1 MNHLKSLA
9 FVTLPKAIH
18 DPRINRR
25 EKLIARLEEQR
36 KLDEAPSYAQTI
48 KQWKKAPDGSRTLTE
63 RPARLKP
70 WWKQDA
76 DGKVFLTVR
85 AGLHPIEFEK
95 GKTAISIGSLDR
107 LDDVLSTLIAATS
120 AGELDTF
127 LELAAAKKPTKKA
140 GKVVA

>member
-9 FVTLPKAIH
+9 FVMLPMAIH

-36 KLDEAPSYAQTI
+36 KLAKDPSYAPTI
-48 KQWKKAPDGSRTLTE
+48 KQWKKAPDGTRTLTE
-63 RPARLKP
+63 RQVRLKP

-76 DGKVFLTVR
+76 DGKVYLTVR
-85 AGLHPIEFEK
+85 AGLHAIEFEK

-107 LDDVLSTLIAATS
+107 LDGVLATLLAATS
-120 AGELDTF
+120 AGELDGF
-127 LELAAAKKPTKKA
+127 LEAAAGKKPTKKA
-140 GKVVA
+140 MKVAA